1 MMKSPQLLKGVIE
14 GAILKIISQK
24 STYGYEIY
32 QILMQYGFK
41 DFSEGSLYPLLVR
54 LETKQYIRSEK
65 KESPLGP
72 DRKYY
77 YLTSFG
83 EEQLESFTGSWQNL
97 VSSMDALWGGIDDEC
112 L

>member
-1 MMKSPQLLKGVIE
+1 MKSPQLLKGVIE

-32 QILMQYGFK
+32 QILMQYGFN

-54 LETKQYIRSEK
+54 LETKQYIKSEK

-77 YLTSFG
+77 YLTSLG
-83 EEQLESFTGSWQNL
+83 EEQLANFETSWLSL
-97 VSSMDALWGGIDDEC
+97 VRSMKALWGGLNNEC
-112 L
+112 I